1 MHNYILVKNVPVF
14 VPVFLYAVTM
24 LIFQIKRIISSEKRC
39 NYVVTSS
46 KIPKIWVG
54 RTTVNGEKKRGL
66 PKRRKWSSLLKC
78 WPFKE
83 LWTFF
88 VGHVWPNISKG
99 TFECRSTLYFPQ
111 GVRAFF
117 DEVRTPN
124 LESSTGV
131 SDVLDSYKVSK
142 TLRIFRNHRSSYES
156 KHTVFLI
163 CTFVGLHTPWQVRS
177 NVNSKILNDFRYSF
191 WLCYIFEWQ
200 FLVSLV

>member
-1 MHNYILVKNVPVF
+1 
-14 VPVFLYAVTM
+14 M
-24 LIFQIKRIISSEKRC
+24 LIFQIKRIISSEKWC
-39 NYVVTSS
+39 NYFFFFFESA
-46 KIPKIWVG
+46 KNLG
-54 RTTVNGEKKRGL
+54 RSDDGKRRKKRGL
-66 PKRRKWSSLLKC
+66 PKWRKWSSLLKC

-83 LWTFF
+83 LWMFF
-88 VGHVWPNISKG
+88 VGHAWPNISKG